1 MGYITVRS
9 EFVNGVEHMT
19 TLNVSNTLREAW
31 ISLIKISNKYDA
43 PIEYE
48 PTDYEKAYGHPL
60 GGTPAVWQYVV
71 RVGNVE
77 YKNYED

>member
-19 TLNVSNTLREAW
+19 TLNVSNTLREAQNF
-31 ISLIKISNKYDA
+31 LVKISNKYNA

-48 PTDYEKAYGHPL
+48 PTDYEKA
-60 GGTPAVWQYVV
+60 GGNPFGGIPAVWQYVV